1 MFVLKTRYYTIQLFE
16 YYFFAVKGIGL
27 VCRSC
32 KGVSGKRKYKYKPS
46 SKDRTK
52 FDKTNVKFK
61 FQVGKEYE
69 IGYVNMYG
77 KKSERTIKIK
87 ELDTKFIKAYDSL
100 THETRTFRKD
110 RVLKCSKV

>member
-1 MFVLKTRYYTIQLFE
+1 
-16 YYFFAVKGIGL
+16 
-27 VCRSC
+27 
-32 KGVSGKRKYKYKPS
+32 
-46 SKDRTK
+46 
-52 FDKTNVKFK
+52 
-61 FQVGKEYE
+61 
-69 IGYVNMYG
+69 VNMYG